1 MGVVV
6 VASGSSPSAYIRGLI
21 RRSRYI
27 TGIPAHTHTIC
38 HVIIFRDNKLTQN
51 CRSITCARLEYNK
64 LPPYPISRII
74 SYHKIVF
81 LRLSTAC
88 SLALLRSG
96 HGSLSAP
103 IAAAWPQQ
111 ARVSTSAHGSPTH
124 VAMSIHSLC
133 ARKYV
138 SALAR
143 LRTYALVHGLRAY
156 VLTRLSTACSLALLR
171 SGHGSIARPGRS
183 KPEFRRLPM
192 AHPLT
197 LQCPSIACA
206 RVST

>member
-1 MGVVV
+1 MISIKNIILPNKPLNNFELEDAAKKLKFPCFRGVF
-6 VASGSSPSAYIRGLI
+6 LLDT
-21 RRSRYI
+21 SRYI

-64 LPPYPISRII
+64 LPPYCISRII

-96 HGSLSAP
+96 HGSISAP
-103 IAAAWPQQ
+103 
-111 ARVSTSAHGSPTH
+111 
-124 VAMSIHSLC
+124 
-133 ARKYV
+133 
-138 SALAR
+138 
-143 LRTYALVHGLRAY
+143 
-156 VLTRLSTACSLALLR
+156 
-171 SGHGSIARPGRS
+171 IARPGRS

-197 LQCPSIACA
+197 LQCLSIACV